1 MKDFF
6 KRLKTR
12 ISALPKIYWIYLAAL
27 VVAEAIGFALR
38 PNEPG
43 LYTHPVQFAPL
54 AIALGFIFVREN
66 RKNFRR
72 SIYTYGISQFL
83 FLALDY
89 TLGDANGAGHAGLY
103 QIATLFVPLFIFW
116 LVIFAR
122 WNVARFREVDSRR
135 ALLLSTIAW
144 GLFGFAFPP
153 LPLGPAALVLLVP
166 WFIVL
171 NRYNRNTAI
180 FATFWSGMVYN
191 TINYY
196 WIYNV
201 MNVETAPSGLICLGV
216 MLLIA
221 FFSAYSVL
229 AAFIYTLAKNIK
241 FGGRAWLLALYP
253 VFYAGL
259 EMTRTRGDFAFPWSH
274 LGYVFGNNLEMLQA
288 LSVIGIFGYTALI
301 VASNMVVAKTLDG
314 NWSRNTK
321 DILAKLPLAVPALI
335 LAILLVHGNIVLSKP
350 EAQPFYGADA
360 PDTPKMAMIQPSIE
374 QGEKWSKERYD
385 SITTKTFGMVND
397 SVAKGTNLIILAE
410 TAVPDHIRRQPE
422 TIRTLHRL
430 AERHR
435 ASILTGALD
444 FHRNEP
450 GSPRKYDIYNASFLF
465 TPDNFHSYQRYIK
478 KHLVPF
484 SERIPFDDI
493 FPILNYVDLG
503 EGDFVPGKE
512 TPVYEPFKWTPFICY
527 DAIFGDLV
535 REAINAGSRLMVNIT
550 NDGWFGR
557 STAPYQHL
565 NLVRYRAIENGMPTA
580 RLANSGIS
588 AFIDQY
594 GHYDMNTDIFVDAV
608 IQRKMQLKTRDTPYQ
623 HYGDSVETALLWFFL
638 VYVVACLVFNCRCLH
653 LARKQVAEKQ

>member
-1 MKDFF
+1 MLNKI
-6 KRLKTR
+6 KTQLE
-12 ISALPKIYWIYLAAL
+12 ALPKIYWIYLAVLIA
-27 VVAEAIGFALR
+27 VEVSCFAFR
-38 PNEPG
+38 PDEPG
-43 LYTHPVQFAPL
+43 LYSDSQQFAPFL
-54 AIALGFIFVREN
+54 IALGFLFSSESRTH
-66 RKNFRR
+66 FRR
-72 SIYTYGISQFL
+72 HIYTYGILQFIS
-83 FLALDY
+83 LALDY
-89 TLGDANGAGHAGLY
+89 TLGDDTGTGHAGLY
-103 QIATLFVPLFIFW
+103 QIATLFIPLFIFW
-116 LVIFAR
+116 LVLFAR
-122 WNVARFREVDSRR
+122 WNVARFREFDSRR
-135 ALLLSTIAW
+135 ALLLSSIAW

-201 MNVETAPSGLICLGV
+201 MHVDSAPSGLIFLGV
-216 MLLIA
+216 ILLIA
-221 FFSAYSVL
+221 FFSAYSVF

-253 VFYAGL
+253 IFYAGL

-274 LGYVFGNNLEMLQA
+274 LGYVFGSTLELLQA

-301 VASNMVVAKTLDG
+301 IASNMIVAKAIEGPWKLPA
-314 NWSRNTK
+314 NESRAK
-321 DILAKLPLAVPALI
+321 FICAKLPLAVPLLI
-335 LAILLVHGNIVLSKP
+335 ITILLVHGFVVLSKP

-360 PDTPKMAMIQPSIE
+360 PETPRMALIQPSIE
-374 QGEKWSKERYD
+374 QGEKWSKARYD
-385 SITTKTFGMVND
+385 SITAKTFGMVND
-397 SVAKGTNLIILAE
+397 SVQTGTDLIILAE
-410 TAVPDHIRRQPE
+410 TAIPDHIRRQPA
-422 TIRTLHRL
+422 TIRELHKL
-430 AERHR
+430 TDQHK

-444 FHRNEP
+444 FHRN
-450 GSPRKYDIYNASFLF
+450 GSEKVRKYDIYNASFLF
-465 TPDNFHSYQRYIK
+465 SPEDPHSYQRYIK

-484 SERIPFDDI
+484 SERIPFDEI

-580 RLANSGIS
+580 RLANSGVS

-594 GHYDMNTDIFVDAV
+594 GHYDLNTDIFVDAV

-623 HYGDSVETALLWFFL
+623 HYGDDVETALLWFFL
-638 VYVVACLVFNCRCLH
+638 IYVVGTFAG
-653 LARKQVAEKQ
+653 AIAKRKADSI

>member
-1 MKDFF
+1 MFEK
-6 KRLKTR
+6 LK
-12 ISALPKIYWIYLAAL
+12 SQLSVLPKVYWIYFAVLF
-27 VVAEAIGFALR
+27 VAELVAFALR

-43 LYTHPVQFAPL
+43 LYSEVAHFAPI
-54 AIALGFIFVREN
+54 AVALGFLFTREA
-66 RKNFRR
+66 RKHFRR
-72 SIYTYGISQFL
+72 HIYTYGISQFI

-89 TLGDANGAGHAGLY
+89 TLGDANGNGHAGLY

-116 LVIFAR
+116 LVLFAR
-122 WNVARFREVDSRR
+122 WNIARFRESDSRR
-135 ALLLSTIAW
+135 ALLLSAIAW
-144 GLFGFAFPP
+144 GLFAFAFPP

-171 NRYNRNTAI
+171 NRYNRSTAI
-180 FATFWSGMVYN
+180 FATFWSGMIYN
-191 TINYY
+191 TVNYY

-201 MNVETAPSGLICLGV
+201 MNVESAPSGLICLGV
-216 MLLIA
+216 FLLIA

-253 VFYAGL
+253 IFYAGL

-274 LGYVFGNNLEMLQA
+274 LGYVFGNTLELLQA

-301 VASNMVVAKTLDG
+301 IASNMAVAKAIEGPWT
-314 NWSRNTK
+314 RNTR

-335 LAILLVHGNIVLSKP
+335 FAILIIHGSLVLSKP

-360 PDTPKMAMIQPSIE
+360 QDTPQIALIQPSIE
-374 QGEKWSKERYD
+374 QGEKWSKARFD
-385 SITTKTFGMVND
+385 SITAKTFGMVND
-397 SVAKGTNLIILAE
+397 SVAPGTDLIILAE
-410 TAVPDHIRRQPE
+410 TAVPDHIRRQPA
-422 TIRTLHRL
+422 TIKELHRL
-430 AERHR
+430 AARHN
-435 ASILTGALD
+435 AGILTGALD
-444 FHRNEP
+444 FKRNEP

-465 TPDNFHSYQRYIK
+465 TPEDAHTYQRYIK

-512 TPVYEPFKWTPFICY
+512 TPVYGPFKWTPFICY

-588 AFIDQY
+588 SFIDQY
-594 GHYDMNTDIFVDAV
+594 GHYDLNTDIFVDAV

-623 HYGDSVETALLWFFL
+623 HYGDSVETALLWFFAL
-638 VYVVACLVFNCRCLH
+638 YVIATSVAAFTCKKKT
-653 LARKQVAEKQ
+653 A